1 MNSEEYFFYVW
12 LILQKCISAE
22 DWDDMGCQA
31 RQALH
36 EEYLNWKETLCD
48 VPCAE
53 PEKDQIFD
61 DDCSTG
67 CYNDD
72 FDPYTF

>member
-1 MNSEEYFFYVW
+1 
-12 LILQKCISAE
+12 
-22 DWDDMGCQA
+22 MGCQA

-48 VPCAE
+48 IPFVE
-53 PEKDQIFD
+53 PEKEPVFED
-61 DDCSTG
+61 
-67 CYNDD
+67 DD